1 MQKNILSYISIKRRR
16 INGQKSLGKLCG
28 NMLQDCKHAHIIW
41 PNKLFQHLG
50 NNLKETKE
58 KNRQK
63 IYVSESL
70 KKNIKI
76 RKWCK

>member
-1 MQKNILSYISIKRRR
+1 
-16 INGQKSLGKLCG
+16 
-28 NMLQDCKHAHIIW
+28 MLQDCKHAHIIW